1 MTRIIMLCTT
11 DSERTNR
18 ERTVEPWDITEIQFS
33 RKELQMQER
42 SIIKYVYAWIWAS
55 PVGKSHDLQ
64 RRQLAQ
70 KAPRQNPASAAP
82 ANFRCWFSPMNCVP
96 APVPPRPPSGA
107 A

>member
-11 DSERTNR
+11 DSERTSR
-18 ERTVEPWDITEIQFS
+18 ERTVEPWDITESQFS

-42 SIIKYVYAWIWAS
+42 PTIKYIYARICPS
-55 PVGKSHDLQ
+55 RVGKSLDLQ
-64 RRQLAQ
+64 RRQRAQ

-96 APVPPRPPSGA
+96 VSETSRTPSGA